1 MLPLC
6 RALQE
11 SVACCARFL
20 EPVLVLPHGGCPSVS
35 KLNANLPLCLQGL
48 REELVDGNYS
58 LVLEFA
64 NKKGMSSEQWEVW
77 RPKFGTFFGPGI
89 TAQARGDRRLCFVWP
104 DIAWY

>member
-1 MLPLC
+1 MWCSLPGARACAAIQHSKTSVC
-6 RALQE
+6 R
-11 SVACCARFL
+11 
-20 EPVLVLPHGGCPSVS
+20 
-35 KLNANLPLCLQGL
+35 LNASLPQCLQGL

-89 TAQARGDRRLCFVWP
+89 TAQACGNRCLCSVWP
-104 DIAWY
+104 EFTRH